1 MAKQRNGKAS
11 RITIQE
17 VAKLAGVSVA
27 TVSRVATGSERVSP
41 ELRARVFKA
50 ASELKVELNGKG
62 KAKIIAFI
70 LANRDLFNT
79 FHAGIMVGA
88 EAYCASHDCGLLF
101 LPLRYGSN
109 VPWQNLHL
117 PSILERPGPIGA
129 AILAGKNSQNLLDLL
144 AHRGISVVL
153 MGNNVVGEW
162 DSDRYGTLYFDD
174 VEGAYDA
181 TRYLQSLG
189 HRDIWYVGNRQ
200 LTWFERRYEG
210 YRRAMQVEGLAPR
223 INEFDSGEGD
233 DLGYL
238 VAKSILKSGEPM
250 TALFAG
256 DDAVA
261 RGSYKAV
268 YEVGLRIPEDVSVIG
283 FNDTEASSLHPALT
297 SVRVFT
303 EQMGR
308 EMAALAYERI
318 GRPDLPSE
326 VITIPTQVVK
336 RESCR
341 SIQSIANSAPAIRQN
356 ASRLEPQFT

>member
-1 MAKQRNGKAS
+1 MAKQRNGRAGKT
-11 RITIQE
+11 TIQE

-41 ELRARVFKA
+41 ELRAKVMRA

-70 LANRDLFNT
+70 LANRDLFNP

-144 AHRGISVVL
+144 SHRGISVVV
-153 MGNNVVGEW
+153 MGNNVVGDW
-162 DSDRYGTLYFDD
+162 DKDRYGTLYFDD
-174 VEGAYDA
+174 VEGAYEA

-210 YRRAMQVEGLAPR
+210 YRRAMQNAGLTVR
-223 INEFDSGEGD
+223 LNELDSGEGE

-238 VAKSILKSGEPM
+238 ATKSALKSGEPM

-261 RGSYKAV
+261 RGAYKAIH
-268 YEVGLRIPEDVSVIG
+268 ESGLRIPDDISVMG
-283 FNDTEASSLHPALT
+283 FNDTEAGSLHPPLT

-308 EMAALAYERI
+308 EMAALAFERLN
-318 GRPDLPSE
+318 RPDIPPE
-326 VITIPTQVVK
+326 VITIPTQLVK
-336 RESCR
+336 RESCQAI
-341 SIQSIANSAPAIRQN
+341 SSPPVAPRV
-356 ASRLEPQFT
+356 SRVEHQFT